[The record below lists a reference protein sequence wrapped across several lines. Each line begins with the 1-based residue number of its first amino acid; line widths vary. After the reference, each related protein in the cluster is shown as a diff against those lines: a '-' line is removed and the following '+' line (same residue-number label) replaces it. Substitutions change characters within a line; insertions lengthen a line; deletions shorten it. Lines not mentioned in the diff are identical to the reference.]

1 MARRSDGPRLTEYR
15 RLTLSIVMGL
25 DQHRAQITAEW
36 LDTDT
41 GELSRR
47 RVSPADRA
55 GVRAF
60 AARFAEQDLDVALE
74 ATTGWRFAAQEL
86 AAVGARVHLA
96 EPAESAALRG
106 TKRRAK
112 TDRADAKHLRELL
125 AAGRLPES
133 WIPPEH
139 LLELRARVRLRHTL
153 VDERREWQQRMQSVL
168 YHHGVPARSWL
179 MTEASREWLAQ
190 PELPPSRSPSRSP

>member
-86 AAVGARVHLA
+86 AAVGARGHLA
-96 EPAESAALRG
+96 EPAESPALRG

-112 TDRADAKHLRELL
+112 PTALTRSIFVSCWPRAGCRS
-125 AAGRLPES
+125 AGSRPS
-133 WIPPEH
+133 TCSSS
-139 LLELRARVRLRHTL
+139 AR
-153 VDERREWQQRMQSVL
+153 
-168 YHHGVPARSWL
+168 GC
-179 MTEASREWLAQ
+179 
-190 PELPPSRSPSRSP
+190 

>member
-1 MARRSDGPRLTEYR
+1 MEGAV
-15 RLTLSIVMGL
+15 SIVMGL

-36 LDTDT
+36 LDTDS
-41 GELSRR
+41 GELHRR

-60 AARFAEQDLDVALE
+60 ATRFAGQELDVALE
-74 ATTGWRFAAQEL
+74 ATTGWRFAAEEL
-86 AAVGARVHLA
+86 AAAGARVHLA

-139 LLELRARVRLRHTL
+139 LLELRAPSWPERPHLSDVTDRGADGVSAAPRGGCRTNRV
-153 VDERREWQQRMQSVL
+153 
-168 YHHGVPARSWL
+168 
-179 MTEASREWLAQ
+179 ASGGLKTIR
-190 PELPPSRSPSRSP
+190 

>member
-74 ATTGWRFAAQEL
+74 ATTGWRVAAHGPPPG
-86 AAVGARVHLA
+86 GATGDLA
-96 EPAESAALRG
+96 EAA
-106 TKRRAK
+106 
-112 TDRADAKHLRELL
+112 
-125 AAGRLPES
+125 RLP
-133 WIPPEH
+133 
-139 LLELRARVRLRHTL
+139 
-153 VDERREWQQRMQSVL
+153 
-168 YHHGVPARSWL
+168 
-179 MTEASREWLAQ
+179 
-190 PELPPSRSPSRSP
+190 

>member
-1 MARRSDGPRLTEYR
+1 
-15 RLTLSIVMGL
+15 MGL

-36 LDTDT
+36 LDTNS
-41 GELSRR
+41 GELNRR

-55 GVRAF
+55 GIRAF
-60 AARFAEQDLDVALE
+60 AARFAGEDVDVASE
-74 ATTGWRFAAQEL
+74 AATGWRFAAEEL
-86 AAVGARVHLA
+86 AAAGARVHLA
-96 EPAESAALRG
+96 EPAEAAALRG

-125 AAGRLPES
+125 STGRLPES

-153 VDERREWQQRMQSVL
+153 VDQRREWQQRMQAGVL
-168 YHHGVPARSWL
+168 YPGGSGRHWVLG
-179 MTEASREWLAQ
+179 
-190 PELPPSRSPSRSP
+190 

>member
-1 MARRSDGPRLTEYR
+1 MACAGRRGLSCGGGRPPWRGRSDGPRLTEYR
-15 RLTLSIVMGL
+15 RLALSIVMGL

-47 RVSPADRA
+47 RVCPADRA

-112 TDRADAKHLRELL
+112 TDRADAKHLR
-125 AAGRLPES
+125 
-133 WIPPEH
+133 
-139 LLELRARVRLRHTL
+139 
-153 VDERREWQQRMQSVL
+153 
-168 YHHGVPARSWL
+168 
-179 MTEASREWLAQ
+179 
-190 PELPPSRSPSRSP
+190 